1 MSLSLID
8 RRWCFNSIEECCI
21 EDCSWDEVFGVIRQ
35 SRYSGLAESLQF
47 VGFRQRLGSIFDL
60 SADAGTL
67 RLGKILSRFYI
78 TDSNAGVRMNRQR
91 CAIGKNNAVKGHVCC
106 SRARE
111 IATQKLSFMPGRT
124 GN

>member
-1 MSLSLID
+1 MSLRLID
-8 RRWCFNSIEECCI
+8 RQWCFNSVQECCI
-21 EDCSWDEVFGVIRQ
+21 EDCSLAEVFGVIRQ
-35 SRYSGLAESLQF
+35 TRHGALAESLQF

-78 TDSNAGVRMNRQR
+78 TDSNGGVRMNRQR
-91 CAIGKNNAVKGHVCC
+91 CAIGKNTAVKGNLSC

-111 IATQKLSFMPGRT
+111 MAPQNLSFLLWCPV
-124 GN
+124 N